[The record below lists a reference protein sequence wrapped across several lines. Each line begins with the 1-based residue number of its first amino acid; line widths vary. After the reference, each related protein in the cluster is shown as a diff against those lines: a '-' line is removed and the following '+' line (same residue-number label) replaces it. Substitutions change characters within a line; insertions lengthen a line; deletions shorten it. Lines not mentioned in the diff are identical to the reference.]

1 MIQMPVLVVKV
12 VVAVALEV
20 INQVV
25 LVLHL
30 LVQNYLLVKQEL
42 ILKMVTVVL
51 VDKTLVVVQVELDMV

>member
-12 VVAVALEV
+12 VVEVALEV

-30 LVQNYLLVKQEL
+30 LVQNYLLVEQEL

-51 VDKTLVVVQVELDMV
+51 VDKTLVVVEVELDMV